1 MRFWNFFA
9 CTNHLSTNLKILL
22 KALSEKIFFFS
33 FCRDILSIRV
43 EDDAKDDAK
52 DDSKYDLK
60 VDMRAD
66 IKAGFCEFRDPP
78 FGSLETEPNRHQKES
93 DFHYNLNVA
102 GHGNLLTKMFSFPCV
117 SHSLPN

>member
-1 MRFWNFFA
+1 M
-9 CTNHLSTNLKILL
+9 
-22 KALSEKIFFFS
+22 
-33 FCRDILSIRV
+33 

-102 GHGNLLTKMFSFPCV
+102 GHGNLLGSPQLSPFPTQPSPNSALFSPFFTSAPTKMFSFPCV
-117 SHSLPN
+117 SDSLPN